1 MEEGHKL
8 SIVNKCNSGT
18 TASFSMVLKPNMYS
32 IDTSVMKNDR
42 KIFVYSDEMTYD
54 GTGIESVQSLQLPNK
69 APVKAF
75 TTFKRD
81 EGGYFLTY
89 KVDGGMVDV
98 KATLD
103 KDGQLTSDYTIMG
116 KEGKMSGVAK
126 RGEVSL
132 KGNLDDY
139 SFSVDGTASRTPEK
153 SMNLKVSLHVTNILS

>member
-54 GTGIESVQSLQLPNK
+54 ATGIESVQTLELPHMQ
-69 APVKAF
+69 PVKAF
-75 TTFKRD
+75 ATLKMVD
-81 EGGYFLTY
+81 GGYTFTY

-126 RGEVSL
+126 SGEVNL
-132 KGNLDDY
+132 KGNLEDY

-153 SMNLKVSLHVTNILS
+153 SMNLKVSLHVTNMLS